1 MHRFNVLFIAAA
13 ACTLLAGCPDSIASP
28 VVIGRASTDAE
39 PGASSSTVHSLVT
52 SKVQHRIGW
61 EIWGATPEG
70 PSSYQILVQDQHMT
84 MTHSFNRL
92 LEGGVYYRLK
102 NNLAMSDPNT
112 FSVRTLEAKFD
123 SPFDGDKEKK
133 ALYDHVPMAFTKC
146 EWIIDGLDYWYRRSH
161 DGQSLHESNK
171 AALRFAITQVEE
183 AERLT
188 LTCGRE

>member
-1 MHRFNVLFIAAA
+1 MCCSLLLPHALF
-13 ACTLLAGCPDSIASP
+13 LLVALIQSLRLWS
-28 VVIGRASTDAE
+28 SAE
-39 PGASSSTVHSLVT
+39 PLRMQSQERPV
-52 SKVQHRIGW
+52 
-61 EIWGATPEG
+61 P
-70 PSSYQILVQDQHMT
+70 P
-84 MTHSFNRL
+84 L